1 MYYVY
6 ILWSEKDRNI
16 YTGFSSNLRTRIQQH
31 DDGKVISTKNRRPL
45 KLVYYEAYY
54 SEIDARNR
62 ERYLKGGGKAK
73 IELKLQIKE
82 SLKEV
87 CKEGA

>member
-1 MYYVY
+1 M
-6 ILWSEKDRNI
+6 
-16 YTGFSSNLRTRIQQH
+16 
-31 DDGKVISTKNRRPL
+31 ISTKNRRPL
-45 KLVYYEAYY
+45 KLVYYEAYF

-73 IELKLQIKE
+73 IKLKLRIKE